1 MKSESA
7 TNDNLMLE
15 RMMYQYKLI
24 LLGDIAVGK
33 TSILSRFINNS
44 FSQVYKCNVG
54 VDFRAKTIYIDDR
67 TGADL
72 NIWDTC
78 GEERFRG
85 VSRQYYQDSNGI
97 LLVFDLTNHL
107 SFEGLQSWFDDIYN
121 FAIPGID
128 IALLGNKSDDIE
140 NRAVKM
146 EEIKEMISDKVNCSY
161 YEVSAKTGNN
171 VTIAFEELAKK
182 LIAKMCSEAYLKS
195 NESSISQ
202 SIQIKANLS
211 KIKRKERE
219 IEKKSSCC

>member
-1 MKSESA
+1 MKSETA

-15 RMMYQYKLI
+15 RKMYQYKLI

-54 VDFRAKTIYIDDR
+54 VDFRAKTIYIDDK

-140 NRAVKM
+140 NRAVKI

-182 LIAKMCSEAYLKS
+182 LNAKMCSETYLRL

-202 SIQIKANLS
+202 SIQIKAHLS

>member
-182 LIAKMCSEAYLKS
+182 LNAKMCSEAYLKS

>member
-15 RMMYQYKLI
+15 RKMYQYKII

-44 FSQVYKCNVG
+44 FSEVYKCNVG
-54 VDFRAKTIYIDDR
+54 VDFKAKTIYLDDK

-85 VSRQYYQDSNGI
+85 VSRQYYKDSNGI

-121 FAIPGID
+121 FAMTGID
-128 IALLGNKSDDIE
+128 IVLLGNKSDDIA
-140 NRAVKM
+140 NRAVTI
-146 EEIKEMISDKVNCSY
+146 EEIKEMINDKINCSY
-161 YEVSAKTGNN
+161 YEVSAKTGYN

-182 LIAKMCSEAYLKS
+182 LNSKIGSEAYLKS

-202 SIQIKANLS
+202 SILIKANLS
-211 KIKRKERE
+211 KIKRKERD
-219 IEKKSSCC
+219 IENKASCC